1 LLKSAHYTG
10 GFYIFGRMKY
20 YRLLLF
26 SMLIFCSPRLSA
38 QDFTKFDKGSYIT
51 TRDTLQY
58 RILFP
63 EAFDPQKKYP
73 VVIFLHG
80 RGERGSDNEK
90 QLLNGGKLFLNEELR
105 KKFPAIVIFPQCPES
120 SYWSNVNITT
130 DTAGKRTFHFQKEG
144 KPTKSMSA
152 LLGMID
158 NFLEKP
164 YADHDQIYVG
174 GLSMGGMGTYELL
187 RRKPKTFAA
196 AFAICGGDTLAN
208 VNKYKNVPLWIFHG
222 GKDDQVDPA
231 YSIRISNQL
240 KITGKEV
247 KFNYYP
253 DANHNSWDLALAEPE
268 LLPWLFSHT
277 LKQ

>member
-1 LLKSAHYTG
+1 LLKPAHYTS
-10 GFYIFGRMKY
+10 GFYNFGRMKY

-26 SMLIFCSPRLSA
+26 SFIIFCSSKLSA

-51 TRDTLQY
+51 TTDTLQY

-63 EAFDPQKKYP
+63 EAFDAQKKYP

-90 QLLNGGKLFLNEELR
+90 QLSNGGKLFLNEELR
-105 KKFPAIVIFPQCPES
+105 TKFPAIVIFPQCPED
-120 SYWSNVNITT
+120 SYWSNVKITT
-130 DTAGKRTFHFQKEG
+130 DTAGKRTFNFQKGG
-144 KPTKSMSA
+144 KPTKSMKA

-164 YADHDQIYVG
+164 YTDHQQIYIG

-208 VNKYKNVPLWIFHG
+208 VNKYKHVPLWIFHG
-222 GKDDQVDPA
+222 GKDDIVKPDF
-231 YSIRISNQL
+231 SIAISNQL

-277 LKQ
+277 LAK

>member
-1 LLKSAHYTG
+1 
-10 GFYIFGRMKY
+10 MKY
-20 YRLLLF
+20 YKLFLF
-26 SMLIFCSPRLSA
+26 SVLIFCSPKLKA
-38 QDFTKFDKGSYIT
+38 QDFTKFTKGSYT
-51 TRDTLQY
+51 TAKDTIQY

-73 VVIFLHG
+73 VVIVLHG

-90 QLLNGGKLFLNEELR
+90 QLANGGKLFLKPELR
-105 KKFPAIVIFPQCPES
+105 RQLPAIVIFPQCPEN

-130 DTAGKRTFHFQKEG
+130 DTAGKRKFGFQAGG
-144 KPTKSMSA
+144 KPTRAMSS
-152 LLGMID
+152 LMGMID

-164 YADHDQIYVG
+164 YADHNQIYIG

-222 GKDDQVDPA
+222 GKDDQVNPA
-231 YSIRISNQL
+231 YSIAISNQL
-240 KITGKEV
+240 KIVGKEV
-247 KFNYYP
+247 KFSYYP
-253 DANHNSWDLALAEPE
+253 DANHNSWDQAFGEPE

-277 LKQ
+277 LKK

>member
-1 LLKSAHYTG
+1 
-10 GFYIFGRMKY
+10 MKY
-20 YRLLLF
+20 YKMLLCTL
-26 SMLIFCSPRLSA
+26 LIFCSAKLIA
-38 QDFTKFDKGSYIT
+38 QDFTKFDKGSFIST
-51 TRDTLQY
+51 KDTLQY

-73 VVIFLHG
+73 VVFFLHG

-90 QLLNGGKLFLNEELR
+90 QLSNGGKLFLQEDVR
-105 KKFPAIVIFPQCPES
+105 AKFPAIVIFPQCPED

-130 DTAGKRTFHFQKEG
+130 DTAGKRTFTFQKNG

-164 YADHDQIYVG
+164 YADHNQIYIG
-174 GLSMGGMGTYELL
+174 GLSMGGMGTYEVL

-196 AFAICGGDTLAN
+196 AFAICGGDHIAN
-208 VNKYKNVPLWIFHG
+208 VRKYKQVPLWIFHG
-222 GKDDQVDPA
+222 GKDDIVNPEFSMA
-231 YSIRISNQL
+231 ISNQL
-240 KITGKEV
+240 KIKGKEV
-247 KFNYYP
+247 KFSYYP

-268 LLPWLFSHT
+268 LLPWLFGHS
-277 LKQ
+277 LKK